1 MRVPDE
7 LSALAD
13 DGVIDEVLRPLMSGK
28 EAQVYLVVSQGR
40 ECVAKVYKDA
50 QKRSFK
56 NRADYTEGRSVRNSR
71 DQRAMAKRSRHGR
84 EQDEAA
90 WRSTEVDT
98 IYRLQS
104 AGVSVPVPY
113 SFVDGVLVMELVTDH
128 TGSPAPR
135 LGDVD
140 FDPREATEIYH
151 ALIQEVVRML
161 CAGVVHGDLSEF
173 NVLLA
178 ERGPVVID
186 FPQAIDASKNQNARA
201 LLVRDVENLHRF
213 HARYVPNAPKLPYA
227 QEMWALFEQNRLT
240 PDTRLSGRFATA
252 HTRVDTRAVMSLI
265 GDANRDESRRRAAR
279 GEAPL
284 HGHRPQGPR
293 PQAPRPEA
301 PAAAQPPP
309 TGPAPKARRVEII
322 VERVGRPGTPRARTE
337 LRVNRAQGNG
347 SVPTGDQGN
356 RGAQRQHG
364 GQPQRAMQSQRGTQ
378 HQREP
383 QPQRGT
389 QHPRGAQP
397 QLDSQHRRG
406 AQPHRPAQPQQ
417 PTPSGRASEHS
428 SQPNRPKQ
436 PHPGAQQDLRSL
448 RGMPEPTNPRATRR
462 PG

>member
-140 FDPREATEIYH
+140 FDPREATAIYH

-201 LLVRDVENLHRF
+201 LLLRDVENLHRF

-252 HTRVDTRAVMSLI
+252 NTRVDTRAVMSLI

-279 GEAPL
+279 GEAPVQADRPQGL
-284 HGHRPQGPR
+284 HRQGPR
-293 PQAPRPEA
+293 PRDPRSDA
-301 PAAAQPPP
+301 RPAAPPQPPAVP
-309 TGPAPKARRVEII
+309 PKARRVEIV

-337 LRVNRAQGNG
+337 LRVNRPHVNTSGAMG
-347 SVPTGDQGN
+347 SQGN
-356 RGAQRQHG
+356 RT
-364 GQPQRAMQSQRGTQ
+364 PQRHNEAPRPRGTQ
-378 HQREP
+378 HQAEAQNQLGSR
-383 QPQRGT
+383 QRDGAQHQLGT
-389 QHPRGAQP
+389 QHRT
-397 QLDSQHRRG
+397 
-406 AQPHRPAQPQQ
+406 PA
-417 PTPSGRASEHS
+417 PSGHASERT
-428 SQPNRPKQ
+428 SQLHRPKQ
-436 PHPGAQQDLRSL
+436 PHHGEQQARRSV
-448 RGMPEPTNPRATRR
+448 RDMPAPTNPRAPRR
-462 PG
+462 PS